1 VADSSCLIRRAV
13 PAACAS
19 SASNALLA
27 VGHTVGVICV
37 AKSQGNFQMLA
48 LTVAE
53 GLLCSPA
60 ELTATIWKYQL
71 PALRLSTT

>member
-1 VADSSCLIRRAV
+1 MADGSCLIRRAV

-27 VGHTVGVICV
+27 VSHAVGYLY
-37 AKSQGNFQMLA
+37 SQMLA

>member
-1 VADSSCLIRRAV
+1 MTERAFEAKSSSARLTAAAV
-13 PAACAS
+13 CAT
-19 SASNALLA
+19 SASNALVAVSHA
-27 VGHTVGVICV
+27 VGYLY
-37 AKSQGNFQMLA
+37 SQMLA